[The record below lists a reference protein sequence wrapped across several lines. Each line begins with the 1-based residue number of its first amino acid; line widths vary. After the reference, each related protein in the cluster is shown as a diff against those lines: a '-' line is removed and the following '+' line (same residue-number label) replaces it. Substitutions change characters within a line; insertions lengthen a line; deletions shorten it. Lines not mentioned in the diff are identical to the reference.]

1 MTAPGI
7 AGRRDGTLAG
17 PDDEVLA
24 FVADMFGLQL
34 DQLAALLAN
43 RGEPSGSAAGR
54 AREVVAGWR
63 AAGYA
68 DSEELSVGQPWVWAS
83 RQGLDACG
91 FRPRLVRPP
100 ARLLRHIHA
109 VTDVRL
115 ALERTS
121 AYREG
126 GASWSPER
134 QILAR
139 LGTPAREEHVPDG
152 EVRWPA
158 GCGLPWAGQTWA
170 VEVEL
175 SRKSTERTARI
186 MREALARTGDYG
198 CPPASI
204 AVPGQ
209 PPRYARLVYACSP
222 SAVRTVLSAR
232 AELGSPMSAHIDVHD
247 LPEQALR
254 LNTPK
259 RGWQS

>member
-43 RGEPSGSAAGR
+43 RGEPSGSAVGR

-63 AAGYA
+63 AAGYV

-109 VTDVRL
+109 VT
-115 ALERTS
+115 E
-121 AYREG
+121 
-126 GASWSPER
+126 SWSPER

-139 LGTPAREEHVPDG
+139 LGSPAREEHVPDG

-222 SAVRTVLSAR
+222 AAVRTVLSAR
-232 AELGSPMSAHIDVHD
+232 AELGSPMSARVDVYD